1 MTFLEKICHEHCI
14 FFEIM
19 SHILQISC
27 IKNKKIL
34 LYIDICILLQLKNE
48 LMLIYKEKIVFYL

>member
-1 MTFLEKICHEHCI
+1 MNFLEKICHKHCI
-14 FFEIM
+14 FLKIM

-34 LYIDICILLQLKNE
+34 LYIDICILLQIQNE
-48 LMLIYKEKIVFYL
+48 LMLIYKEKLVFYL